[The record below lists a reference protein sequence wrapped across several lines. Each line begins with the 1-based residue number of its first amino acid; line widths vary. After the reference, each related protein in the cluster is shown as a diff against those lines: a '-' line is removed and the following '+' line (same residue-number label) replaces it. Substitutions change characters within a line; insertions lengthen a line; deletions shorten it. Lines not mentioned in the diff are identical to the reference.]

1 MIHRYAWEIP
11 PYGHYHTWVKCV
23 CEVVGIESNG
33 LNQGI
38 LKATDNTK
46 NKTVKAF
53 VFILAKNT
61 ITDRKLKQI
70 DKLIYEL

>member
-1 MIHRYAWEIP
+1 VVIHRYAWEIP
-11 PYGHYHTWVKCV
+11 PYGHYDTWIKCI
-23 CEVVGIESNG
+23 CKVVGKNG
-33 LNQGI
+33 LTQGI
-38 LKATDNTK
+38 LKAKDDAK